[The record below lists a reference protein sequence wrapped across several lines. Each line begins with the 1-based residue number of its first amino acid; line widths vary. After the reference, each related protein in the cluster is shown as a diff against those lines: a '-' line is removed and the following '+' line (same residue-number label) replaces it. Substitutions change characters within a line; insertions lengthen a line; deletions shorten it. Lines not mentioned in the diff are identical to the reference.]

1 MNILFRADAS
11 SSIGTG
17 HIMRDLVL
25 AQQYPSSKIFF
36 ATQELK
42 GNLNSKILESGHEVI
57 SLLSNNIEE
66 LIELIN
72 RLQIEMVIIDHYSI
86 NYEFEKE
93 LKERTNI
100 KLMVFDDTY
109 EKHYCDVLL
118 NHNIYAEERR
128 YKDLVPLNCEIK
140 CGSKYTLLRTEFLN
154 EKRNIVADKE
164 RNNIFISIGGTD
176 HSHININILESIK
189 EFNFTID
196 LVTTSANQNLDEL
209 QTYCEKYNNINLHV
223 NSQEIARLINYS
235 KFTIIT
241 PSVIANEV
249 TYLNR
254 PIIAIQTAYN
264 QDDMYK
270 YFMKNNILALKK
282 FENKQLVKLVKE
294 VLNG

>member
-1 MNILFRADAS
+1 
-11 SSIGTG
+11 
-17 HIMRDLVL
+17 
-25 AQQYPSSKIFF
+25 
-36 ATQELK
+36 
-42 GNLNSKILESGHEVI
+42 
-57 SLLSNNIEE
+57 
-66 LIELIN
+66 
-72 RLQIEMVIIDHYSI
+72 MVIIDHYSI

-154 EKRNIVADKE
+154 EKKNIVADKE